1 MYRIVLLFLFAFI
14 IQTTSFAQHQQTER
28 LQRFRKNGLYGF
40 INSSRDTVAVA
51 QWDYVDDFFAGKARV
66 EYKSK
71 WGMINA
77 KGAYVIP
84 PEYDKITN
92 VSDEGIVRLTLNG
105 LIGYKHVDSGVM
117 ISAIQWQEAGPFY
130 KGFAMVKKDNHY
142 GIINTKG
149 TEVCPPIYDYIY
161 DISAPQEMVRVK
173 KDEKLG
179 FINAA
184 RKLTIPVKF
193 SHAEDFSDGLALVQ
207 VAGSEVFEYID
218 KTGKSILRAPAGIM
232 PGKFTEGYALVLK
245 GNTDAY
251 KAGFINKL
259 GKIVIPIEWDDATE
273 FYNGHAAVKRNG
285 KWGYI
290 NKSGKL
296 VVDTLYDEITPYSKQ
311 AKGKRNG
318 RWEKLFEPEIPEE
331 VVDEVH

>member
-1 MYRIVLLFLFAFI
+1 MFRIVLLSLLAFI
-14 IQTTSFAQHQQTER
+14 IHPTSFAQQQQTER

-40 INSSRDTVAVA
+40 INSSRDTVASA
-51 QWDYVDDFFAGKARV
+51 QWDYADDFYAGKARV
-66 EYKSK
+66 ESKSK

-84 PEYDKITN
+84 LDYDKITN

-130 KGFAMVKKDNHY
+130 KGFAQVMKDNHY
-142 GIINTKG
+142 GIINIKG
-149 TEVCPPIYDYIY
+149 VVVCPAIYDFIG
-161 DISAPQEMVRVK
+161 DISAPQEMVRVN
-173 KDEKLG
+173 KDEKFG
-179 FINAA
+179 YINAT
-184 RKLTIPVKF
+184 RKLVIPVKF
-193 SHAEDFSDGLALVQ
+193 SYAEDFSDGLALVQ
-207 VAGSEVFEYID
+207 VVGSEVFEYID
-218 KTGKSILRAPAGIM
+218 KTGKSILRAPAGLM

-245 GNTDAY
+245 GNIDAY
-251 KAGFINKL
+251 KAGFINKQ
-259 GKIVIPIEWDDATE
+259 GKIVIPTEWDEATE

-285 KWGYI
+285 KWGFI
-290 NKSGKL
+290 NKTGKL

-318 RWEKLFEPEIPEE
+318 RWESLFETEPLQQ